1 MLKNIYI
8 GSKLGM
14 KNSINQKW
22 EMIYKSMNEFDI
34 EYHKLASFY
43 NLSDSSFWIL
53 YALNENKEG
62 CTQKELYTDWCVN
75 KQTINSSI
83 KYLQNKG
90 YITLQHY
97 VDNKK
102 LKKVCLTKQGKA
114 IIDNTIANVN
124 EIEKRALKKIN
135 EEKMD
140 IVIKFLKEQ
149 ANYFKDEVSG
159 FLEKEK
165 NKNK

>member
-1 MLKNIYI
+1 
-8 GSKLGM
+8 M
-14 KNSINQKW
+14 KDSINQKW
-22 EMIYKSMNEFDI
+22 EIICKNMNEFDI

-90 YITLQHY
+90 YITLEHY
-97 VDNKK
+97 GDNKK
-102 LKKVCLTKQGKA
+102 LKKVCLTNAGKNLVS
-114 IIDNTIANVN
+114 NTIGKVVKV
-124 EIEKRALKKIN
+124 EEKAFKKIN
-135 EEKMD
+135 EKEMD
-140 IVIKFLKEQ
+140 MVIKFLKEQ
-149 ANYFKDEVSG
+149 ANSFKEEVNE
-159 FLEKEK
+159 FIKKEK
-165 NKNK
+165 NKNE

>member
-1 MLKNIYI
+1 
-8 GSKLGM
+8 
-14 KNSINQKW
+14 
-22 EMIYKSMNEFDI
+22 MNEFDI

-90 YITLQHY
+90 YITLEHY
-97 VDNKK
+97 GDNKK
-102 LKKVCLTKQGKA
+102 LKRICLTNSGKNLVK
-114 IIDNTIANVN
+114 DTMGEVN
-124 EIEKRALKKIN
+124 KI
-135 EEKMD
+135 EEK
-140 IVIKFLKEQ
+140 
-149 ANYFKDEVSG
+149 AFKKPMKKKWIWLLN
-159 FLEKEK
+159 F
-165 NKNK
+165 